1 MPSTT
6 SDIEAADRLS
16 RRRTRMLPAL
26 AVLFLTQQAAYFS
39 EPDAALRL
47 VDHVKIGAWLILS
60 IVLLLALVTGGF
72 WLKPK
77 RVRALMDDDATRANR
92 ASALGLGFV
101 VTMASAILLYAL
113 NLLEPISGR
122 EAIHLLTTIGIVT
135 ALLRFFYLERRD
147 LKE

>member
-1 MPSTT
+1 MSSST

>member
-26 AVLFLTQQAAYFS
+26 AVLFLIQQTAYFS
-39 EPDAALRL
+39 EPDAAVRL

>member
-113 NLLEPISGR
+113 NLVEPISGR